1 MTSKETQEKAP
12 LDKKYFS
19 RTAVEFDCDVTE
31 PQGSVF
37 FARDLIGVVYIF
49 SRFDFDMICAKLYIL
64 LTLVISFSFAE
75 DVYECPLQCDCSDDY
90 SVVTC
95 RGMEKFP
102 ALDFAAKVKIL

>member
-1 MTSKETQEKAP
+1 MTLKETQEKAP

-31 PQGSVF
+31 RQGLVF
-37 FARDLIGVVYIF
+37 FVRDLIGVVNIF

-95 RGMEKFP
+95 RDMEKFP
-102 ALDFAAKVKIL
+102 VLDFAAKVKIL